1 MRTGLLISFCGIL
14 LVLARLFTWLSG
26 ILDNSSEILLEKA
39 VMPCPKCGGEGED
52 YFETGM
58 ESMRVI
64 RCDECGHWGEQAW
77 DDLPKAISLWNMKR

>member
-1 MRTGLLISFCGIL
+1 
-14 LVLARLFTWLSG
+14 
-26 ILDNSSEILLEKA
+26 
-39 VMPCPKCGGEGED
+39 MPCPKCGGEGED

-64 RCDECGHWGEQAW
+64 RCDERGHWGEQAW

>member
-1 MRTGLLISFCGIL
+1 MKTWLVMALSGLLLI
-14 LVLARLFTWLSG
+14 LARLFIWSSG
-26 ILDNSSEILLEKA
+26 QLNNSSEILLEKA

-77 DDLPKAISLWNMKR
+77 DDLPKAISMWNMKR

>member
-1 MRTGLLISFCGIL
+1 MKIRFVIAWSGLLLI
-14 LVLARLFTWLSG
+14 LARFLTWSSG
-26 ILDNSSEILLEKA
+26 VMGGPVEYLMERAIL
-39 VMPCPKCGGEGED
+39 PCPKCGGEGED

-77 DDLPKAISLWNMKR
+77 DDLPKAISLWNVAR